1 MKNTTTSA
9 PRPLILADGEM
20 IDPLATFDT
29 VKVTTAQLRPGMIL
43 VDSVLG
49 TPAAAL
55 DHRIGSAGGG
65 CVAWLIEDLDRGGW
79 VRTTFAVSRVAN
91 VSVAAAS

>member
-9 PRPLILADGEM
+9 PRPLIIAEGETV
-20 IDPLATFDT
+20 DPLATFDT

-55 DHRIGSAGGG
+55 DHRIGSVGHG
-65 CVAWLIEDLDRGGW
+65 VIAWLVEDLDRGGW
-79 VRTTFAVSRVAN
+79 VRTTFAVSKIAN
-91 VSVAAAS
+91 VSVAAA